1 MADDQN
7 SSTAITFLK
16 SLNQNL
22 GALVQAFKSV
32 FPQQTGTSTSATAG
46 AATLPGNP
54 VGFIVVTLPNGS
66 LAKIPFYA
74 D

>member
-32 FPQQTGTSTSATAG
+32 FPQQAGTAPSATAG

-54 VGFIVVTLPNGS
+54 VGFIVVKLPNGD
-66 LAKIPFYA
+66 LAKIPYYS